1 MANNKSAIKR
11 IKITKRNNLENK
23 FYKGSIKSLSK
34 LLVKNLKEFEKTDEN
49 EIKLINLKNLL
60 YSKIDKAT
68 KKNVLHKNTAARKK
82 AQISKFL
89 KKN

>member
-34 LLVKNLKEFEKTDEN
+34 LLVKILKEFEKTDEN

>member
-1 MANNKSAIKR
+1 MANSKSAIKR

-23 FYKGSIKSLSK
+23 FYKGSIKSLFK
-34 LLVKNLKEFEKTDEN
+34 LFLKNLKESDKSEEN
-49 EIKLINLKNLL
+49 EKELNNLKNSL

-89 KKN
+89 NKN